1 MAVCVRR
8 ASGSAIFV
16 VDLSNKSFA
25 DNSVAVSTNHYHFS
39 CHVNSVGLLELLNQL
54 EFIQAQ
60 QFYNLMLV
68 TFSFVFFSGNL
79 LFYSLLYLPDK
90 FLFYKFEFN
99 LIIFI

>member
-1 MAVCVRR
+1 MAVCAQR
-8 ASGSAIFV
+8 ASGSVIFV
-16 VDLSNKSFA
+16 VDYSNKSFTY
-25 DNSVAVSTNHYHFS
+25 NSVVVVSNHYHFS

-79 LFYSLLYLPDK
+79 LFYSIFYLPDN
-90 FLFYKFEFN
+90 FLFINLN
-99 LIIFI
+99 LI